1 MSKIELRNY
10 QVKAIKAVLDSYEK
24 GATKP
29 LLVMGVGTGKTV
41 TACSVIKEMIAKTGK
56 KALILA
62 HREELLTQAGED
74 LKLVAPHLLYSI
86 EQGVNKADM
95 RADVIIA
102 SVPTLGRSNSD
113 RINKLDPN
121 DFCMIWVDEAHHAT
135 NTTYTN
141 IFQHF
146 HTLKKVDD
154 DNKRLLLGVTAT
166 SYRMD
171 DQKLEDIF
179 DDVVF
184 EYDILKGI
192 KNKYLSNIRAF
203 TVRTDI
209 DISNVKRSGE
219 DFNIKELGEAI
230 NKDPRNKIILDT
242 YKDWCEKQ
250 PTLVFCVDVS
260 HAETLTR
267 IFKNDGIKAE
277 CVTGGTPKDERKKII
292 SDFKDGKIHV
302 LLNVGVFT
310 EGTNLPMIKN
320 IIMGR
325 PTKSLGLYNQMIGRA
340 SRLSPGKTHAVI
352 YDIVDNAGTQ
362 GVKTMSSIL
371 GINELDFQGKDLI
384 EIKDF
389 VDKLKNLSP
398 NINWRSVN
406 VNDAEGEIERLDLI
420 AGLVVPEE
428 LSPFTT
434 FNWFKLSAGQ
444 YKLNLGSNEKMSFD
458 MYLRENAVGKFEVYL
473 TTFVKEDRSLKG
485 VKIDSGLQL
494 TEAIKI
500 ADSKVDK
507 DFRESLA
514 LIERSA
520 PWRRQEPTEKQIQLL
535 RKMKVNEATIE
546 QLNKGQASILMD
558 KLFSEKPKKEPRAYS
573 NKQKWFL
580 KKRGYLK

>member
-1 MSKIELRNY
+1 MIQLRNY
-10 QVKAIKAVLDSYEK
+10 QEQAIKKVLESYDA

-29 LLVMGVGTGKTV
+29 LLVMGVGTGKTI
-41 TACSVIKEMIAKTGK
+41 TACAIIKEMISRTGK

-74 LKLVAPHLLYSI
+74 LKLIAPGLTCSI
-86 EQGVNKADM
+86 EQGINHADM
-95 RADVIIA
+95 SCDVIIA
-102 SVPTLGRSNSD
+102 SVPTLGRSGSD

-121 DFCMIWVDEAHHAT
+121 DFCMLWTDEAHHAT
-135 NTTYTN
+135 NATYTN
-141 IFQHF
+141 IFKHF
-146 HTLKKVDD
+146 HSLKNVDD

-166 SYRMD
+166 AYRMD

-192 KNKYLSNIRAF
+192 KNKFLSNIRAF
-203 TVRTDI
+203 TVKTNI
-209 DISNVKRSGE
+209 DISRVKKSGD

-242 YKDWCEKQ
+242 YKDWCKEQ
-250 PTLVFCVDVS
+250 PTLVFCVDVA
-260 HAETLTR
+260 HAETLTT

-277 CVTGGTPKDERKKII
+277 CVTGGTPKDERKQII
-292 SDFKDGKIHV
+292 DNFKKQKIHV

-310 EGTNLPMIKN
+310 EGTNLKMIKN
-320 IIMGR
+320 IIMAR
-325 PTKSLGLYNQMIGRA
+325 PTRSLGLYNQMIGRA
-340 SRLSPGKTHAVI
+340 TRLSEGKNFAVI
-352 YDIVDNAGTQ
+352 YDIVDNAGEN
-362 GVKTMSSIL
+362 GIKTMSSVL
-371 GINELDFQGKDLI
+371 GIDELDFQGKDLI

-398 NINWRSVN
+398 NINWRSVDVTN
-406 VNDAEGEIERLDLI
+406 PQGEIERLDLI

-434 FNWFKLSAGQ
+434 FNWFKLYAGQ
-444 YKLNLGSNEKMSFD
+444 YKLNLGSTEDLSYD
-458 MYLRENAVGKFEVYL
+458 IYLRENAIGKFEVYL
-473 TTFVKEDRSLKG
+473 TTFVKSERVTKG
-485 VKIDSGLQL
+485 IKLESGLPL
-494 TEAIKI
+494 TEAIRV
-500 ADSKVDK
+500 ADSKVNK
-507 DFRESLA
+507 DFSDKLP

-520 PWRRQEPTEKQIQLL
+520 PWRRQEPTDKQIQLL
-535 RKMKVNEATIE
+535 RKFKVNEATIE
-546 QLNKGQASILMD
+546 QLNKGQASVLMD
-558 KLFSEKPKKEPRAYS
+558 KLFSEKPKKEQKVYS